1 MPHIASCFFTLLSE
15 GVSCTIAGLAHLAT
29 LSTLRMLSMREC
41 SRVAGTGFAAF
52 AALSHS
58 IRSLNLSFCLAFS
71 QPGMPHLATDQ
82 FVWSV
87 LAPAVL
93 QIMSD
98 SKADRGSL
106 DLVQAA
112 RRWEHYLIWQ
122 SWTSACASA
131 WTAACCARCRA

>member
-1 MPHIASCFFTLLSE
+1 
-15 GVSCTIAGLAHLAT
+15 
-29 LSTLRMLSMREC
+29 MLSMREC

-131 WTAACCARCRA
+131 VDCGMLRALSRPKRAAHAAPDRMHMRA